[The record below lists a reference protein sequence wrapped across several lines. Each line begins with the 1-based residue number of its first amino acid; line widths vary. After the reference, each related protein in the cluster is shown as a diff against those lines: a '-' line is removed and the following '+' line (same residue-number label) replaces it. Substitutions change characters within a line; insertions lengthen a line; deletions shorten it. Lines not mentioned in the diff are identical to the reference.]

1 MKETV
6 EIIRKTKVDCL
17 YGKKKHFNA
26 AERKQ
31 SYHYWL
37 GVPLVLINIAVGT
50 TLFISLTEGREDW
63 IKFIPVVLA
72 FIAAIMGGIQTY
84 FNFSE
89 KVEGHKRCGNEYLA
103 LMKRCNMLES
113 LIRDELVNNEDVI
126 KQLESISENVNSINK
141 MSESYSTSNKD
152 YQKAKLGIEAG
163 EETYNQNE
171 LIL

>member
-1 MKETV
+1 MKETL

-26 AERKQ
+26 ADRKQ

-63 IKFIPVVLA
+63 TQFIPVVLA
-72 FIAAIMGGIQTY
+72 FIAAIMGGMQTY

-89 KVEGHKRCGNEYLA
+89 KVEGHKRCGNEYLG

-113 LIRDELVNNEDVI
+113 LIRDELVNNADAI
-126 KQLESISENVNSINK
+126 KRLELISDDVNSINK
-141 MSESYSTSNKD
+141 MSESYSTSNSD
-152 YQKAKLGIEAG
+152 YQKAKLGIESG
-163 EETYNQNE
+163 EETYNQDE
-171 LIL
+171 LKL